1 MDDLLVIYIF
11 FLNLLWD
18 MPKSSKTTQILIANI
33 LFSSVIK
40 ENTGASVFMFSEV
53 HTAFGNIFLEVGG
66 LMQCETGLLSLKILK
81 IANKAEATRVE
92 ENKKRNLATESGN
105 KGPSTVIINSYLLR

>member
-1 MDDLLVIYIF
+1 
-11 FLNLLWD
+11 

-53 HTAFGNIFLEVGG
+53 HTDFGNIFLEAGG
-66 LMQCETGLLSLKILK
+66 QMQCETAYCHCEFLELQTKPRLQELKRIRRE
-81 IANKAEATRVE
+81 I
-92 ENKKRNLATESGN
+92 
-105 KGPSTVIINSYLLR
+105 